1 MTLAAH
7 RAQES
12 VLKHTAAQVFIEFFA
27 RMVRQGAIFLGKAR
41 KERWI
46 VLVHQRIQAS
56 VFGHV
61 SRVARFGREGH
72 GSGSHAYIGL
82 PLWYSKMQHAMPLCS
97 DGCTALRSIPSCRI
111 GDSPTLAWEIDVMRV
126 GYFLE

>member
-27 RMVRQGAIFLGKAR
+27 HMVRQGAIFLGKAR

-56 VFGHV
+56 VFGCQRRLK
-61 SRVARFGREGH
+61 SDPLVASF
-72 GSGSHAYIGL
+72 A
-82 PLWYSKMQHAMPLCS
+82 
-97 DGCTALRSIPSCRI
+97 D
-111 GDSPTLAWEIDVMRV
+111 
-126 GYFLE
+126 